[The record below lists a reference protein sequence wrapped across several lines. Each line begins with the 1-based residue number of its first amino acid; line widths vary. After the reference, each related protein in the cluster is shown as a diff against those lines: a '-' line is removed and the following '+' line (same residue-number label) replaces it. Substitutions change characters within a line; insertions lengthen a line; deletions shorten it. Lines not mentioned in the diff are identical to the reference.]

1 MSYTINKFNFKQQ
14 EWKERKGPKKSNK
27 FIHEGGVENNQQL
40 MDHKSFLVGLSR
52 QNVGFMLNQS
62 IVLAK

>member
-1 MSYTINKFNFKQQ
+1 MK
-14 EWKERKGPKKSNK
+14 RKKGTKKSNK